1 MHGIDVRHLQRFSMV
16 CVAAETL
23 GQQGKTGASTILR
36 PLTRLNMS
44 FSPSAAAPMP
54 TDSTEALPRT
64 ACAVP
69 FTTAPGIAALGER
82 FFTRLA
88 PTPLPSPYLVSAAPA
103 AAALLGWDE
112 AGLARAAQDP
122 AFLDA
127 FIGNGVPDW
136 SDPLAT
142 VYSGHQFGVWAG
154 QLGDGRAIRIAE
166 AQRPDGPW
174 EIQLKGAGLTPYSR
188 MADGRAVL
196 RSSIR
201 EYLCSEAMYALGVP
215 TTRAMSIIG
224 SDAPVRRE
232 TLETSA
238 VVTRLAPS
246 FIRFGH
252 FEHFAAREDHASL
265 KQLAHFVIDRFYP
278 ACRDDASP
286 YQALLREVSL
296 LTADMVAHWQAVGFC
311 HGVMNT
317 DNMSILGLTID
328 YGPFGFLDAFDANH
342 ICNHSDQQGRYAYS
356 QQPQIAFW
364 NLHCLAQALLPLWR
378 ETDAANPEAAK
389 QAAIDLA
396 HEALDPFRDRYASAF
411 FRHYRAKL
419 GLRAAQDD
427 DEALM
432 TSLFQLLHTHRIDYT
447 LFWRNLAEVSANGA
461 GQDAP
466 VRDLFIDRAAWDAW
480 ASEYRARLQ
489 QEQSDDAARAV
500 AMRQVNPKY
509 VLRNHLAETA
519 IRAARDKDF
528 SEVNRLL
535 AVLSKPFDEQPEAAQ
550 YAALP
555 PDWAS
560 GLEVSCSS

>member
-1 MHGIDVRHLQRFSMV
+1 MPN
-16 CVAAETL
+16 E
-23 GQQGKTGASTILR
+23 
-36 PLTRLNMS
+36 
-44 FSPSAAAPMP
+44 P
-54 TDSTEALPRT
+54 TDVLPPT
-64 ACAVP
+64 SFNVP
-69 FTTAPGIAALGER
+69 FGTRPGIAALGER
-82 FFTRLA
+82 FFTRLS
-88 PTPLPSPYLVSAAPA
+88 PTPLPSPYLVSVAPA
-103 AAALLGWDE
+103 AAALLGWNETDLQD
-112 AGLARAAQDP
+112 AVKDP
-122 AFLDA
+122 AFIDS
-127 FIGNGVPDW
+127 FVGNVVPDW
-136 SDPLAT
+136 ADPLAT

-154 QLGDGRAIRIAE
+154 QLGDGRAIRLAE
-166 AQRPDGPW
+166 AQTPGGPW
-174 EIQLKGAGLTPYSR
+174 EIQLKGGGLTPYSR

-215 TTRAMSIIG
+215 TTRALSIIG

-232 TLETSA
+232 TIETSA

-265 KQLAHFVIDRFYP
+265 RQLADFVIDDFYP
-278 ACRDDASP
+278 ACRNAANP

-356 QQPQIAFW
+356 QQPQVAFW

-378 ETDAANPEAAK
+378 DANAADPEAEK
-389 QAAIDLA
+389 AAA
-396 HEALDPFRDRYASAF
+396 VEAAREALDPFRDRYAEAF

-419 GLRAAQDD
+419 GLRSEQEQD
-427 DEALM
+427 ETLM
-432 TSLFQLLHTHRIDYT
+432 TNLFRVLHENRVDYT
-447 LFWRNLAEVSANGA
+447 SFWRNLSRVSSLDNSH
-461 GQDAP
+461 DAA
-466 VRDLFIDRAAWDAW
+466 VRDLFLDRAAWDAW
-480 ASEYRARLQ
+480 AAEYRARLQ
-489 QEQSDDAARAV
+489 SEQSDDAARTT
-500 AMRQVNPKY
+500 AMLATNPKY
-509 VLRNHLAETA
+509 VLRNHMAETA

-528 SEVNRLL
+528 SEVDRLM
-535 AVLSKPFDEQPEAAQ
+535 AVLSKPFDEQPEAES
-550 YAALP
+550 YAKLP

>member
-1 MHGIDVRHLQRFSMV
+1 
-16 CVAAETL
+16 
-23 GQQGKTGASTILR
+23 
-36 PLTRLNMS
+36 
-44 FSPSAAAPMP
+44 MP
-54 TDSTEALPRT
+54 TESNDALPRISFP
-64 ACAVP
+64 VP
-69 FTTAPGIAALGER
+69 FGTTPGMAALGER

-88 PTPLPSPYLVSAAPA
+88 PTALPSPYVVSVAPA

-112 AGLARAAQDP
+112 DGLRAATQDP
-122 AFLDA
+122 KFVDT
-127 FIGNGVPDW
+127 FCGNAVPDW
-136 SDPLAT
+136 ADPLAT

-154 QLGDGRAIRIAE
+154 QLGDGRAIRLAE
-166 AQRPDGPW
+166 AAMPGGPW

-201 EYLCSEAMYALGVP
+201 EYLCSEAMHALDVP
-215 TTRAMSIIG
+215 TTRALAIIG

-232 TLETSA
+232 TIETSA

-265 KQLAHFVIDRFYP
+265 KQLADFVIDRFYP
-278 ACRDDASP
+278 GCRDAASP

-296 LTADMVAHWQAVGFC
+296 RTADMVAHWQAVGFC

-378 ETDAANPEAAK
+378 DQDAANAEAAK
-389 QAAIDLA
+389 DEAVEAAR
-396 HEALDPFRDRYASAF
+396 EALDPFRDRYAEAF

-419 GLRAAQDD
+419 GLRTAHDQD
-427 DEALM
+427 ETLM
-432 TSLFQLLHTHRIDYT
+432 TNLFRVMHANRADYT
-447 LFWRNLAEVSANGA
+447 LFWRNLAQVGSQDASH
-461 GQDAP
+461 DAP
-466 VRDLFIDRAAWDAW
+466 VRDLFLDRAAWDAW
-480 ASEYRARLQ
+480 AAEYRARLQ
-489 QEQSDDAARAV
+489 AEQSDDATRGV

-528 SEVNRLL
+528 SEVDRLL
-535 AVLSKPFDEQPEAAQ
+535 AVLSRPFDEQPEVEH

>member
-1 MHGIDVRHLQRFSMV
+1 MCTH
-16 CVAAETL
+16 
-23 GQQGKTGASTILR
+23 TGH
-36 PLTRLNMS
+36 
-44 FSPSAAAPMP
+44 SAAPSLSGLTDAEPCHFWLPLMPNEP
-54 TDSTEALPRT
+54 TDVLPPT
-64 ACAVP
+64 SFNVP
-69 FTTAPGIAALGER
+69 FGTRPGIAALGER
-82 FFTRLA
+82 FFTRLT
-88 PTPLPSPYLVSAAPA
+88 PTPLPSPYLVSVAPA
-103 AAALLGWDE
+103 AAALLGWNETDLQD
-112 AGLARAAQDP
+112 AVKDP
-122 AFLDA
+122 AFIDS
-127 FIGNGVPDW
+127 FVGNAVPDW
-136 SDPLAT
+136 ADPLAT

-154 QLGDGRAIRIAE
+154 QLGDGRAIRLAE
-166 AQRPDGPW
+166 AQTPGGPW
-174 EIQLKGAGLTPYSR
+174 EIQLKGGGLTPYSR

-215 TTRAMSIIG
+215 TTRALSIIG

-232 TLETSA
+232 TIETSA

-265 KQLAHFVIDRFYP
+265 RQLADFVIDNFYP
-278 ACRDDASP
+278 ACRNAANP

-356 QQPQIAFW
+356 QQPQVAFW

-378 ETDAANPEAAK
+378 DANAADPEAEK
-389 QAAIDLA
+389 AAA
-396 HEALDPFRDRYASAF
+396 VEAAREALDPFRDRYAEAF

-419 GLRAAQDD
+419 GLRSEQEQD
-427 DEALM
+427 ETLM
-432 TSLFQLLHTHRIDYT
+432 TNLFRVLHENRVDYT
-447 LFWRNLAEVSANGA
+447 SFWRNLSRVSSLDNSH
-461 GQDAP
+461 DAP
-466 VRDLFIDRAAWDAW
+466 VRDLFLDRAAWDAW
-480 ASEYRARLQ
+480 AAEYRARLQ
-489 QEQSDDAARAV
+489 SEQSDDAARTT
-500 AMRQVNPKY
+500 AMLATNPKY
-509 VLRNHLAETA
+509 VLRNHMAETA

-528 SEVNRLL
+528 SEVDRLM
-535 AVLSKPFDEQPEAAQ
+535 AVLSKPLDEQPEAES
-550 YAALP
+550 YAKLP

>member
-1 MHGIDVRHLQRFSMV
+1 
-16 CVAAETL
+16 
-23 GQQGKTGASTILR
+23 
-36 PLTRLNMS
+36 
-44 FSPSAAAPMP
+44 MP
-54 TDSTEALPRT
+54 TDSTDVPPRIPF
-64 ACAVP
+64 AVP
-69 FTTAPGIAALGER
+69 FATAPGMAALGER

-88 PTPLPSPYLVSAAPA
+88 PTPLPSPYLVSVAPA
-103 AAALLGWDE
+103 AAALLGWD
-112 AGLARAAQDP
+112 APGLAAARQDP
-122 AFLDA
+122 RFLDT
-127 FIGNGVPDW
+127 FIGNAVPDW
-136 SDPLAT
+136 ADPLAT

-154 QLGDGRAIRIAE
+154 QLGDGRAIRLAE
-166 AQRPDGPW
+166 AKMPDGPW

-201 EYLCSEAMYALGVP
+201 EYLCSEAMHALGVP
-215 TTRAMSIIG
+215 TTRALAIVG

-232 TLETSA
+232 TLETAA

-265 KQLAHFVIDRFYP
+265 KQLADFVIDPFYP
-278 ACRDDASP
+278 ACREAASP

-296 LTADMVAHWQAVGFC
+296 RTADMVAHWQAVGFC

-378 ETDAANPEAAK
+378 DTAAADAEAAK
-389 QAAIDLA
+389 EAAVEA
-396 HEALDPFRDRYASAF
+396 AREALDPFRDRYAAAF

-419 GLRAAQDD
+419 GLRTEQDQ
-427 DEALM
+427 DETLM
-432 TSLFQLLHTHRIDYT
+432 TNLFRVMHANRVDYT
-447 LFWRNLAEVSANGA
+447 LFWRNLASVASQDASG
-461 GQDAP
+461 DAP
-466 VRDLFIDRAAWDAW
+466 VRDLFLDRAAWDAW
-480 ASEYRARLQ
+480 AAKYRARLQ
-489 QEQSDDAARAV
+489 AEQSDDAARGV

-509 VLRNHLAETA
+509 VLRNHMAETA

-528 SEVNRLL
+528 SETDRLL
-535 AVLSKPFDEQPEAAQ
+535 AVLSKPFDEQPEAAR
-550 YAALP
+550 YATLP

>member
-1 MHGIDVRHLQRFSMV
+1 
-16 CVAAETL
+16 
-23 GQQGKTGASTILR
+23 
-36 PLTRLNMS
+36 
-44 FSPSAAAPMP
+44 MP
-54 TDSTEALPRT
+54 TDSNDALPRI
-64 ACAVP
+64 ACPVP
-69 FTTAPGIAALGER
+69 FTTAPGMAALGER

-88 PTPLPSPYLVSAAPA
+88 PTALPSPYVVSIAPEA
-103 AAALLGWDE
+103 GALLGWDE
-112 AGLARAAQDP
+112 GGLRAATQDP
-122 AFLDA
+122 KFVDTFA
-127 FIGNGVPDW
+127 GNAVPDW
-136 SDPLAT
+136 ADPLAT

-154 QLGDGRAIRIAE
+154 QLGDGRAIRLAE
-166 AQRPDGPW
+166 ATMPNGPW

-201 EYLCSEAMYALGVP
+201 EYLCSEAMHALGVP
-215 TTRAMSIIG
+215 TTRALAIIG

-232 TLETSA
+232 TIETSA

-265 KQLAHFVIDRFYP
+265 KQLADFVIDRFYP
-278 ACRDDASP
+278 ACREAASP

-296 LTADMVAHWQAVGFC
+296 RTADMVAHWQAVGFC

-378 ETDAANPEAAK
+378 EADAADAEAAK
-389 QAAIDLA
+389 NAAVEAA
-396 HEALDPFRDRYASAF
+396 HEALDPFRDRYAEAF

-419 GLRAAQDD
+419 GLRTAHDQD
-427 DEALM
+427 ETLM
-432 TSLFQLLHTHRIDYT
+432 TNLFRVMHANRVDYT
-447 LFWRNLAEVSANGA
+447 LFWRNLAQVGSQDGSR
-461 GQDAP
+461 DAP
-466 VRDLFIDRAAWDAW
+466 VRDLFLDRAAWDAW
-480 ASEYRARLQ
+480 AAEYRARLQ
-489 QEQSDDAARAV
+489 AEQSDDAARGV

-528 SEVNRLL
+528 SEVDRLL
-535 AVLSKPFDEQPEAAQ
+535 AVLSTPFDEQPGAEH